1 MLWRARLK
9 FQLDLHLSSS
19 VCTLKDAS
27 IGLYKEYVQQVR
39 TKTETDPS
47 LKDLLCRLLCE
58 QSYCLLHFYKYE
70 KAEACLKEAQ
80 ELIDLK
86 IEFSGKLGRR
96 TRFQTFDIAHLTLD
110 FESRQAKL
118 KIDDSNSILD

>member
-1 MLWRARLK
+1 MA
-9 FQLDLHLSSS
+9 
-19 VCTLKDAS
+19 
-27 IGLYKEYVQQVR
+27 
-39 TKTETDPS
+39 ETDPS

-86 IEFSGKLGRR
+86 IEFQGKLGRR
-96 TRFQTFDIAHLTLD
+96 TRYQTFDICHLTLD